1 MAEEAPVQ
9 KFVSIRGLNRMA
21 GMPKMRGDRA
31 VQRGDLPIAAYVDLR
46 PIFDPNDPEVKAFI
60 ERKGLPLGNQQRP
73 GITGR
78 HE

>member
-1 MAEEAPVQ
+1 MTEEAPV
-9 KFVSIRGLNRMA
+9 KRFVSVRGLNRMA
-21 GMPKMRGDRA
+21 DIPPMRGYRA

-46 PIFDPNDPEVKAFI
+46 PIFDPTNAEVRAFI